1 MIMSGR
7 VFYAVSAQCSKF
19 DRTGLALVT
28 GHCAYGMDQPWPAT
42 SLPQLG
48 IKRAVSDR
56 LFDISDHGFV
66 SHEAADR
73 TQATDQFTGV

>member
-1 MIMSGR
+1 MIMSCQ
-7 VFYAVSAQCSKF
+7 VIYAVSAQCSKF

-28 GHCAYGMDQPWPAT
+28 GHGAYEMDQPWPAT
-42 SLPQLG
+42 SLAHLG
-48 IKRAVSDR
+48 IQRAVSDR

-73 TQATDQFTGV
+73 AQATDQS